1 MGQGFW
7 HKLFGNA
14 GDSVLRAG
22 YGMYYDHF
30 GESIVNLFDQY
41 GSFGLSDSI
50 TNPTNV
56 LTPDTSPR
64 YTGAHNIPD
73 LTGTPEQTVS
83 YPALSPT
90 DPLTTG
96 FAITHGID
104 SQMQTPYA
112 HVVNVSWQRQLPAG
126 FVLEAAYLGRFGR
139 HQLQQIDLAQPLDL
153 VDPKSGQDYFSAAAQ
168 LSKDGY
174 AGQTTVAPIAYFEDM
189 FPDAASGGVSATQNI
204 YNTIWKYN
212 LGNETGALYALDIL
226 CYPGCGG
233 KTGRFWPTQFASMYS
248 WASIGDSN
256 YNGGQLVLRHAMRHG
271 MQMDLSYTYS
281 KSMDMGSDDERTVYS
296 SSTGSSVGSSF
307 SAILNAWNPGLSY
320 GPSDYDIRHL
330 VTASWVVDLPFGKGK
345 LLGSRAGTGWDR
357 VIGGWQLSGVGRWTS
372 GLPFSVISGAGWGTN
387 WLEKSNMIQTGP
399 IATGTSIGANGA
411 PNVFAN
417 AAQALASLQNP
428 YPGEA
433 GQRNNFR
440 GDGYF
445 GIDARLA
452 KNWKLSERMGM
463 QFAWDVYNVTN
474 SVRFDVNPLNSLQN
488 LTTSGSFG
496 VYGATLTT
504 PRVQQLSLRFSF

>member
-1 MGQGFW
+1 
-7 HKLFGNA
+7 
-14 GDSVLRAG
+14 VLRAG
-22 YGMYYDHF
+22 YGKYYDHF

-41 GSFGLSDSI
+41 GSYGLSDSI

-73 LTGTPEQTVS
+73 LTGTPEQVVS

-104 SQMQTPYA
+104 SQMQTPYS
-112 HVVNVSWQRQLPAG
+112 HVVNVSWQRQLPDG

-153 VDPKSGQDYFSAAAQ
+153 VDPKSGQDYFSAATQ

-174 AGQTTVAPIAYFEDM
+174 AGQTTVAPIPYFEDM
-189 FPDAASGGVSATQNI
+189 FPDAATGGMSATQNI
-204 YNTIWKYN
+204 YNSIWKYN

-233 KTGRFWPTQFASMYS
+233 QTGRFWPTQFASMYT

-271 MQMDLSYTYS
+271 MQMELSYTYS
-281 KSMDMGSDDERTVYS
+281 KSLDMGSDDERTVYS
-296 SSTGSSVGSSF
+296 SSTGSTVGSSF

-330 VTASWVVDLPFGKGK
+330 ITASWVVDLPFGKGK
-345 LLGSRAGTGWDR
+345 LLGSHSSAGWDR
-357 VIGGWQLSGVGRWTS
+357 IIGGWQLSGVGRWTS

-387 WLEKSNMIQTGP
+387 WLEKSNMIETGAIQTG
-399 IATGTSIGANGA
+399 TYIGANGA
-411 PNVFAN
+411 PNVFSNPAE
-417 AAQALASLQNP
+417 ALASLQNP

-433 GQRNNFR
+433 GERNNFR

-452 KNWKLSERMGM
+452 KNWKLSERWGM

-504 PRVQQLSLRFSF
+504 PRVQQLALRFSF